1 MADYAYSN
9 ARIRAM
15 EGRLLNRGEYESLL
29 GCASFDGLVEVLKSS
44 RYAHPLALALTGYD
58 PTRPAETV
66 VRIDEVLRR
75 NLTQNLTALRRFF
88 SDRSGELIN
97 ELFLRWDVYS
107 LKTVLRGKQAGAPV
121 EEVLAATLPV
131 GELDDIALGELA
143 RAPTMQAM
151 AHLLETWRHPLA
163 HPVRTG
169 LNLLGATD
177 SLEPLEH
184 ELNRFTVAHTSR
196 LAADGDDDDRA
207 VRDYLLFLGDKAN
220 LLTGLRCLAER
231 TALSPFEA
239 GRHFLKA
246 GGRFTRTHY
255 EAIVNARDTRDGL
268 AWLAGT
274 PYSWLADAFS
284 TFSDGEPISLPL
296 VERKLDLVGLRKAVG
311 LSRPDPLGIGP
322 AILYIEQTTNQVRN
336 IRMILRGKA
345 LGMQNDQIEEW
356 LILWPA

>member
-1 MADYAYSN
+1 
-9 ARIRAM
+9 M

-169 LNLLGATD
+169 LKLLGATD

-207 VRDYLLFLGDKAN
+207 VRDYLLFLVDKTN
-220 LLTGLRCLAER
+220 LLTGLRYLAER
-231 TALSPFEA
+231 TALSPIEA

-246 GGRFTRTHY
+246 GGRFARTHY
-255 EAIVNARDTRDGL
+255 EAVVCARDVRDGL
-268 AWLAGT
+268 ARLTGT
-274 PYSWLADAFS
+274 AYGWLADG
-284 TFSDGEPISLPL
+284 FSDGEPISLPL
-296 VERKLDLVGLRKAVG
+296 VERKLDHVGLRKAVG
-311 LSRPDPLGIGP
+311 LSRQDPLGIGP
-322 AILYIEQTTNQVRN
+322 AILYIEQKTNEVRN

-345 LGMQNDQIEEW
+345 LGMQNEQIEAW
-356 LILWPA
+356 LILWPG